1 MINTFVVRI
10 GGEIQEDR
18 KKIISDLDKTIND
31 FFKEIEKDQV
41 VINGVKEKLVKQSH
55 TETVIETGLLIKTVT
70 YNLIENP
77 EYVRSLQIY

>member
-10 GGEIQEDR
+10 GGETQEDR

-55 TETVIETGLLIKTVT
+55 TETVIEAGQLIKTVT

-77 EYVRSLQIY
+77 EYVRSLEIC